1 MQSDTAVAD
10 RTGGVNAAG
19 PLELQ
24 RTPVP
29 VTYRVH
35 QMLQLIDTSTL
46 REKRLAVAAA
56 FGSTDVIE
64 SLPIRL
70 PDHYRTQIEV
80 AASLLSASDAV
91 RFACDC
97 TDRVLERWENLF
109 PSDQRPRNA
118 LEAARSWL
126 NGVGTAQSL
135 KAAGR
140 SASDAGTEHD
150 DTSTLPD
157 DRPELTA
164 ALYAA
169 DAASHAALAAQDAT
183 SAHQLR
189 PPIPNMVFGA
199 VGNCARFAT
208 HAAKDEH
215 AERHWQKAR
224 LAELL
229 LESENRV
236 EHS

>member
-1 MQSDTAVAD
+1 M
-10 RTGGVNAAG
+10 
-19 PLELQ
+19 LQ
-24 RTPVP
+24 R
-29 VTYRVH
+29 
-35 QMLQLIDTSTL
+35 IDTSTL
-46 REKRLAVAAA
+46 REKRLAVAVA

-70 PDHYRTQIEV
+70 PGRYRTQIEI

-97 TDRVLERWENLF
+97 AERVLERWENLF

-118 LEAARSWL
+118 LEAVRSWL

-140 SASDAGTEHD
+140 SASDAGTEHG

-157 DRPELTA
+157 DHPELTA
-164 ALYAA
+164 AHYAA
-169 DAASHAALAAQDAT
+169 DAASHAALAAHDAT
-183 SAHQLR
+183 WSHQLR

-199 VGNCARFAT
+199 VGHSARFAT
-208 HAAKDEH
+208 HAAKNEQ
-215 AERHWQKAR
+215 AEMQWQKAR

-229 LESENRV
+229 LESENKA